1 MIKAYN
7 MKSFYKNYNFRKEV
21 GWVYSAYL
29 HTWMC
34 QTDIFVNVFL
44 YLFFFSSPTPQ
55 EDLSTSGRN
64 VLLTVQR

>member
-7 MKSFYKNYNFRKEV
+7 MKTFYKNYNFRKEV

-44 YLFFFSSPTPQ
+44 YLFFFLPPPPKKI
-55 EDLSTSGRN
+55 
-64 VLLTVQR
+64 